1 MSDYHRQF
9 AEYHRARKVAEREQ
23 WIAQACNAFARWAK
37 RKPGRVGT
45 IEVFRAELG
54 EKVEEPPEARWWGAV
69 TRYLARQG
77 VIERTPEYWLARS
90 SHLSPKPVWR
100 VRG

>member
-1 MSDYHRQF
+1 MNRH
-9 AEYHRARKVAEREQ
+9 E
-23 WIAQACNAFARWAK
+23 WIAYACDKFRRWAK

-54 EKVEEPPEARWWGAV
+54 ERIEEPLDLRWWGNVSRA
-69 TRYLARQG
+69 LAREG
-77 VIERTPEYWLARS
+77 VIQKTGEYWLARS